1 MKSIARLLRV
11 VVRIGAV
18 LAVAYAL
25 LGFFTAR
32 ISAGPTTLLEVGSSP
47 PTTAP
52 GDLMPWRVDPASEPA
67 ARWIADRGVELRGA
81 ISVHSGRSH
90 DAVGTLDDIADAA
103 ARAGLDFVV
112 LGDHPSDWL
121 EEAGA
126 LDPVVIGST
135 VLIPGQEMV
144 LEGKGRA
151 LVVGLDADTLVQRW
165 EGEVADLSARV
176 SNVDGFISVVHAR
189 SPRGRE
195 RWQVGVDAPGV
206 HAWESI
212 DMSEV
217 ARLRLAD
224 RWAAYHITSFL
235 AGLVTGTSH
244 RPVLRLNREGASAP
258 GLLAYDSARTRE
270 SLTLTAALNHHPKA
284 RILGR
289 LVPSYA
295 AFFRTYTNHVLV
307 PEAPGSEPFLARTRV
322 LDGLKAGRVY
332 VSLGNAAD
340 ATGFDFGLLPTT
352 TEGAPT
358 PMVDTSLVD
367 TPMVDTPLDGSPPGS
382 PLAPSPPATRP
393 LAVRLPPEAPGRMIV
408 RVVGNGV
415 EQGWFS
421 AAPGEI
427 VAFRPPGVGAYRV
440 EVYRAGLPLGSRRYG
455 MSLWLLSNAVDVG
468 PA

>member
-1 MKSIARLLRV
+1 M
-11 VVRIGAV
+11 
-18 LAVAYAL
+18 
-25 LGFFTAR
+25 
-32 ISAGPTTLLEVGSSP
+32 
-47 PTTAP
+47 
-52 GDLMPWRVDPASEPA
+52 
-67 ARWIADRGVELRGA
+67 
-81 ISVHSGRSH
+81 HSGRSH
-90 DAVGTLDDIADAA
+90 DAVGTFSEIADAA
-103 ARAGLDFVV
+103 AKAGLDFVV

-176 SNVDGFISVVHAR
+176 SNVGGFISVVHAR

-206 HAWESI
+206 DAWESI

-258 GLLAYDSARTRE
+258 GLLAYDSARSRE
-270 SLTLTAALNHHPKA
+270 TLTLTAALNHHPKA
-284 RILGR
+284 RILGQ
-289 LVPSYA
+289 LVPSYS

-307 PEAPGSEPFLARTRV
+307 PEAPGAEPFLARTRI
-322 LDGLKAGRVY
+322 LDGLKTARVY
-332 VSLGNAAD
+332 VSLGDADDAA
-340 ATGFDFGLLPTT
+340 GFDFGPLPSKTD
-352 TEGAPT
+352 APT
-358 PMVDTSLVD
+358 AQDGR
-367 TPMVDTPLDGSPPGS
+367 PLD
-382 PLAPSPPATRP
+382 ARP
-393 LAVRLPPEAPGRMIV
+393 LAVRLPPEAPGRMLV
-408 RVVGNGV
+408 RVLGNGV
-415 EQGWFS
+415 ERGWFS
-421 AAPGEI
+421 AEPGEI
-427 VAFRPPGVGAYRV
+427 VAFRPPGAGVYRV

-455 MSLWLLSNAVDVG
+455 MSLWLLSNAIDVG

>member
-1 MKSIARLLRV
+1 MKAIARLLRPLL
-11 VVRIGAV
+11 RIGAV
-18 LAVAYAL
+18 LAVLYAV

-32 ISAGPTTLLEVGSSP
+32 IGPGPTAVLDVAASRPSGSLGGMV
-47 PTTAP
+47 A
-52 GDLMPWRVDPASEPA
+52 WRVDPESDEAS
-67 ARWIADRGVELRGA
+67 RWIAARGVELRGA

-90 DAVGTLDDIADAA
+90 DAVGTFDDIAAA
-103 ARAGLDFVV
+103 AAKTGLDFVV

-121 EEAGA
+121 EDAGA

-176 SNVDGFISVVHAR
+176 SKANGFISVVHAR

-206 HAWESI
+206 HAWESL

-224 RWAAYHITSFL
+224 RWATYHITSFL
-235 AGLVTGTSH
+235 TGLVTGTSH

-258 GLLAYDSARTRE
+258 GLLAYDSARSRE

-284 RILGR
+284 RILGQ
-289 LVPSYA
+289 LVPSYS

-307 PEAPGSEPFLARTRV
+307 PAAPGSEPFLARERI
-322 LDGLKAGRVY
+322 LDGLKASRVY

-340 ATGFDFGLLPTT
+340 AAGFDFGPLPSA
-352 TEGAPT
+352 EDAA
-358 PMVDTSLVD
+358 
-367 TPMVDTPLDGSPPGS
+367 TPLSD
-382 PLAPSPPATRP
+382 RP
-393 LAVRLPPEAPGRMIV
+393 LAVRLPPDAPGRMLV
-408 RVVGNGV
+408 RVLGDGS
-415 EQGWFS
+415 ERGWFS
-421 AAPGEI
+421 GSPGEI
-427 VAFRPPGVGAYRV
+427 IAFQPPADGAYRV
-440 EVYRAGLPLGSRRYG
+440 EVYRAGIPLGSLRYG
-455 MSLWLLSNAVDVG
+455 MGLWLLSNAVDVG
-468 PA
+468 PVPSSVPVPG